1 MELQS
6 IVFILVH
13 FLTIATFTRSAQIPS
28 IKRSAT
34 IFTKEPTVRIQC
46 LSGSMLVT
54 IKDAP
59 ANLNGQF
66 SGMVYPKG
74 LAKNSTCLTE
84 YRDQEGPL
92 RYKLPLKSCNTMPI
106 ETDDGGI
113 EFFNTI
119 VLQPH
124 LKLVTDLG
132 RGYHVRCRYKSREA
146 AMKPVKSRRGPDDSR
161 PLALTSAEGGIGGGD
176 RRDYGRSLDKDVP
189 EDELEGSNDVKPM
202 PGCHM
207 KIFTGEKLA
216 ENVKIGDP
224 LTLVIN
230 IDKQELY
237 GLHVTDCLVRDGLGW
252 GEQKLINDEGCPLD
266 SEILGPFEYTEDRAK
281 ATVTFPAHKFP
292 YTTSVYYQCNVRLC
306 ALDDPD
312 CHKTPTCANRSSSK
326 SRVQRQAPST
336 TTSTARTSD
345 DEGLP
350 ATIEVFSGLYVN
362 ENAEVINDDG
372 DTVFKE
378 KSPDDAI
385 CVSQRSFAVAI
396 AIAGL
401 CLMLAVV
408 LAVMCIVARRSGKT
422 VSNSGS
428 SIYSGPYTNTAFSH
442 SS

>member
-1 MELQS
+1 
-6 IVFILVH
+6 
-13 FLTIATFTRSAQIPS
+13 
-28 IKRSAT
+28 
-34 IFTKEPTVRIQC
+34 
-46 LSGSMLVT
+46 MLVT

-146 AMKPVKSRRGPDDSR
+146 AMKPVKSRRGPTDDSR
-161 PLALTSAEGGIGGGD
+161 PLALTSAEGGTGD

-189 EDELEGSNDVKPM
+189 MPDQDLELENSNDVKPM

-326 SRVQRQAPST
+326 PRVKRQSPSST
-336 TTSTARTSD
+336 TTTARTSSTD

-372 DTVFKE
+372 DSVFKE
-378 KSPDDAI
+378 KTPDDAI

>member
-1 MELQS
+1 MELRS
-6 IVFILVH
+6 IALVL
-13 FLTIATFTRSAQIPS
+13 FQLATITTFTRCAQIPS

-46 LSGSMLVT
+46 LSGSMLIT

-84 YRDQEGPL
+84 YRNQEGAL

-146 AMKPVKSRRGPDDSR
+146 AMKPTKPYDDNR
-161 PLALTSAEGGIGGGD
+161 PLALTSAEGGSD
-176 RRDYGRSLDKDVP
+176 RRDYGRSLDKDHTAP
-189 EDELEGSNDVKPM
+189 EEDVEVKPM

-252 GEQKLINDEGCPLD
+252 GEQKLVNEEGCPLD
-266 SEILGPFEYTEDRAK
+266 NEILGPFDYTDDRSK

-312 CHKTPTCANRSSSK
+312 CHKPPSCTGNMK
-326 SRVQRQAPST
+326 QRQKRET
-336 TTSTARTSD
+336 E

-362 ENAEVINDDG
+362 ENAEVISDDA
-372 DTVFKE
+372 DSVFRE
-378 KSPDDAI
+378 KTPDDAI

-408 LAVMCIVARRSGKT
+408 LAVMCIVARRSNKT
-422 VSNSGS
+422 ISNSGS

>member
-1 MELQS
+1 MELRS
-6 IVFILVH
+6 IALVFFHLT
-13 FLTIATFTRSAQIPS
+13 TIATFTRCAQIPS

-46 LSGSMLVT
+46 LSGSMLIT

-84 YRDQEGPL
+84 YRDQEGAL

-146 AMKPVKSRRGPDDSR
+146 AMKPTKKSYDDNR
-161 PLALTSAEGGIGGGD
+161 PLALTSAEGGTD
-176 RRDYGRSLDKDVP
+176 RRDYGRSLDRDHTAPEEDV
-189 EDELEGSNDVKPM
+189 EVKPM

-230 IDKQELY
+230 IDRQELY

-252 GEQKLINDEGCPLD
+252 GEQKLVNEEGCPLD
-266 SEILGPFEYTEDRAK
+266 NEILGPFEYTDDRSK

-306 ALDDPD
+306 ALDDPN
-312 CHKTPTCANRSSSK
+312 CHKPPSCAGRSK
-326 SRVQRQAPST
+326 ARQKRET
-336 TTSTARTSD
+336 D

-362 ENAEVINDDG
+362 ENAEVISDDA
-372 DTVFKE
+372 DSVFRE
-378 KSPDDAI
+378 KTPDDAI

-408 LAVMCIVARRSGKT
+408 LAVMCIVARRSNKT

>member
-1 MELQS
+1 MDLQS

-146 AMKPVKSRRGPDDSR
+146 AMKPGHKSRGKADDSR
-161 PLALTSAEGGIGGGD
+161 PLALTSAEGGTGD
-176 RRDYGRSLDKDVP
+176 RRDYGRSLDKDTQL
-189 EDELEGSNDVKPM
+189 DEVAENENDVKPM

-230 IDKQELY
+230 IDKQALY

-312 CHKTPTCANRSSSK
+312 CHKTPTCVGRSK
-326 SRVQRQAPST
+326 PREKRQATTT
-336 TTSTARTSD
+336 TTSASTTD

-372 DTVFKE
+372 DSVFKE
-378 KSPDDAI
+378 KTPDDAI

>member
-146 AMKPVKSRRGPDDSR
+146 AMKPGHKSRGKADDSR
-161 PLALTSAEGGIGGGD
+161 PLALTSAEGGTGGGD
-176 RRDYGRSLDKDVP
+176 RRDYGRSLDKDAQL
-189 EDELEGSNDVKPM
+189 DEATEYENDVKPM

-306 ALDDPD
+306 ALDDPA
-312 CHKTPTCANRSSSK
+312 CHKTPTCVGRSK
-326 SRVQRQAPST
+326 PREKRQAAST
-336 TTSTARTSD
+336 TTTPASTTD

-372 DTVFKE
+372 DSVFKE
-378 KSPDDAI
+378 KTPDDAI